1 MKPGFVSKMTM
12 DELKFLALPS
22 LALDVL
28 FYLCSVPFRG
38 FTLAAV
44 LGLLLGNAAMFA
56 NMALLG
62 YSSERAVERSGK
74 SARRYMLTFYF
85 IRFAVM
91 GAAMALA
98 FRSELFD
105 GVLTVVSLL
114 YPKLIY
120 TLSAIFPRK
129 GG

>member
-1 MKPGFVSKMTM
+1 
-12 DELKFLALPS
+12 
-22 LALDVL
+22 
-28 FYLCSVPFRG
+28 
-38 FTLAAV
+38 
-44 LGLLLGNAAMFA
+44 
-56 NMALLG
+56 
-62 YSSERAVERSGK
+62 
-74 SARRYMLTFYF
+74 
-85 IRFAVM
+85 M